1 MPKNC
6 GVISATS
13 RRVGRAFTLIE
24 LLVVIAI
31 IALLIGILLPS
42 LGQARRVA
50 RTVLCSANLSSI
62 TKGINAYANDYKE
75 AIVGGS
81 TTSGYDA
88 LPASSGFKDTPA
100 RFNGVA
106 VQQWD
111 FLGPLAAFL
120 GYQGPGETS
129 SSDLIPEEVR
139 AQRFNWI
146 REFPAFTCPEN
157 NITAVPWPSTGG
169 GLWSQG
175 RMISYNMS
183 TQFTST
189 EKSTALGGTGTR
201 AQDRRGYTPY
211 LFRIGSTSMKISVFE
226 GHRYADQ
233 STEPDFDHQLTASFG
248 GMFGGTG
255 PWFSDNKELN
265 RAVAPGEALGSFP
278 IPTFF
283 DARRWAF
290 RHGSKNVAVRRGIKG
305 ADLVQGN
312 MASFD
317 ASVKLY
323 TDGEAT
329 NPDFWFPTGT
339 VFNGATLDTWNYTKT
354 NFADKV
360 KRGYRV
366 P

>member
-1 MPKNC
+1 MTKRSNS
-6 GVISATS
+6 V
-13 RRVGRAFTLIE
+13 RRSPGCRERGFTLIE

-31 IALLIGILLPS
+31 IALLIGILLPA
-42 LGQARRVA
+42 LGQARRAA
-50 RTVLCSANLSSI
+50 RTVLCGANLNSI
-62 TKGINAYANDYKE
+62 VKGIGLYANDYKE

-88 LPASSGFKDTPA
+88 LPATPGFKDTPA

-111 FLGPLAAFL
+111 FLGPLASFM

-129 SSDLIPEEVR
+129 ESDLIPEEVR
-139 AQRFNWI
+139 AQRFNWL

-157 NITAVPWPSTGG
+157 NITAVPYPSTGG
-169 GLWSQG
+169 GAWTQG

-183 TQFTST
+183 TQFTSSEAAT
-189 EKSTALGGTGTR
+189 SRGGTGKR
-201 AQDRRGYTPY
+201 NQDRRGYQPY
-211 LFRIGSTSMKISVFE
+211 LYRVGSTSMKIAVFE

-233 STEPDFDHQLTASFG
+233 STEPDFDFRLDATYG
-248 GMFGGTG
+248 GMFAGTG
-255 PWFSDNKELN
+255 PWFNENKELN
-265 RAVAPGEALGSFP
+265 RAVAPGEALGSLP
-278 IPTFF
+278 ISVFF

-290 RHGSKNVAVRRGIKG
+290 RHGSKSVTVRRGIKG
-305 ADLVQGN
+305 GDLVQGN

-317 ASVKLY
+317 GANKLY
-323 TDGEAT
+323 TDGDAT
-329 NPDFWFPTGT
+329 NPDLWFPTGS
-339 VFNGATLDTWNYTKT
+339 VFNSTVLDTWNYTKT

-360 KRGYRV
+360 ARGYRV